1 MSIGA
6 IGAAMQGFMQGAM
19 DFVKMYQA
27 MEAFNQQ
34 KQYQDRM
41 LKLKQQQLEQQNE
54 YNQNLLNLR
63 DKWQSQQLAAQD
75 KWRSKEFELNQK
87 KLDILNREDIERR
100 MQWDREFQL
109 KKQQIMQSLQTNQ
122 SITQQTSFIKWL
134 DETGK
139 RLKSLLDLDKQ
150 RIFTILSM
158 VKSKNG
164 ALVLDTAAL
173 EDPNKLQSAY
183 TNALSILEQQVNAGD
198 THAKRLLDNLQD
210 AYTKYNTDFE
220 TFRKFNENPYQ
231 FLGINLNANQTPQ
244 VAPTLPTINPNSSNQ
259 LNQWHGVGADLGNNQ
274 SKLNNDNY
282 YLNLLK

>member
-1 MSIGA
+1 MSVGA

-54 YNQNLLNLR
+54 YNQNLLDLR
-63 DKWQSQQLAAQD
+63 DKWHQQQLENEN
-75 KWRSKEFELNQK
+75 KWKSKEFELNQR

-100 MQWDREFQL
+100 IQWDREFQL
-109 KKQQIMQSLQTNQ
+109 KKQQVLQALNTNQ
-122 SITQQTSFIKWL
+122 TAVQQSEFMKWL

-139 RLKSLLDLDKQ
+139 RMKSLLDLDKQ
-150 RIFTILSM
+150 RISTILSM

-164 ALVLDTAAL
+164 ALVLDTTML
-173 EDPNKLQSAY
+173 DDPNKLQSAY
-183 TNALSILEQQVNAGD
+183 TNAISILEQQVKAGD
-198 THAKRLLDNLQD
+198 KHAEKLFNDLQD

-220 TFRKFNENPYQ
+220 NFRKFNENPYQ
-231 FLGINLNANQTPQ
+231 FLGVNIQTQNQNPQ
-244 VAPTLPTINPNSSNQ
+244 LQVQPQPQESPQ
-259 LNQWHGVGADLGNNQ
+259 LNQWHGVGTGTDLGNQ
-274 SKLNNDNY
+274 QNNSSDNY
-282 YLNLLK
+282 YMNLLK